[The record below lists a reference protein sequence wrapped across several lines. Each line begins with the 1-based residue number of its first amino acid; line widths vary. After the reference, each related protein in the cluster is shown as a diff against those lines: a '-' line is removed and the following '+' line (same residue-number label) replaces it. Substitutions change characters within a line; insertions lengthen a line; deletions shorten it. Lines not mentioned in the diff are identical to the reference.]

1 MGVAG
6 PTHDARSW
14 TFDLDPG
21 GRDPV
26 LGIERL
32 QEAFLARFPD
42 YEKGITVP
50 AIVDVTTGQVVTN
63 DYPQITLDLS
73 LEWREHHREGAPD
86 PYPASLPHEI
96 AEVMDVGFTDVNT
109 GVFRVGVPTHPP
121 APAAAPQRPPPRPTP
136 PSQTP
141 H

>member
-1 MGVAG
+1 MIRR
-6 PTHDARSW
+6 PPRS
-14 TFDLDPG
+14 TRTDTLFPYTTLF
-21 GRDPV
+21 RSPV

-73 LEWREHHREGAPD
+73 LEWREHHREGAPHLFPD
-86 PYPASLPHEI
+86 SPRKEI
-96 AEVMDVGFTDVNT
+96 AEVMEVGFTAVNN
-109 GVFRVGVPTHPP
+109 GMHRGGAPGGPGAHEAADQQNGRRQVRKP
-121 APAAAPQRPPPRPTP
+121 A
-136 PSQTP
+136 
-141 H
+141 

>member
-6 PTHDARSW
+6 PTHDALSW

-73 LEWREHHREGAPD
+73 LEWREHPREGAPD
-86 PYPASLPHEI
+86 LYPESLRHEI
-96 AEVMDVGFTDVNT
+96 EQVMGVALTDVNT
-109 GVFRVGVPTHPP
+109 GLFRCGFAGSPGAYESASETLF
-121 APAAAPQRPPPRPTP
+121 ARLDRLLAG
-136 PSQTP
+136 
-141 H
+141 